1 MTLTKDQELWAM
13 ALWVEKTHG
22 AEGAAYIADRL
33 AELVD
38 APDGMRMWL
47 QVAERFEALSGAQV
61 RHKRPLA

>member
-1 MTLTKDQELWAM
+1 M

-61 RHKRPLA
+61 RNKRPLD